1 MKVNSINQSQ
11 YAAIVAELKEA
22 LRQNADNAVADSMQ
36 RFFTEHVNCLGVKM
50 PQITSVINGFH
61 QKHDSV
67 SAPQILAISN
77 EYLQSAEYN
86 EDVFVGYGLVRRHI
100 KQYDEQFIFQMRDWI
115 ERYASNWA
123 HVDDLC
129 LKTIYPYLLNNP
141 NLIEQIRFWSSS
153 ESPWCRRASNVA
165 WVKFVC
171 RKIGKKEYRLNTDL
185 IFSQCHSLLSD
196 DDIYVQKSIGWLLKV
211 TSQYYPEQVLQFID
225 MHKPNFQRLTIN
237 YALEKYDNS
246 VKQKFR

>member
-1 MKVNSINQSQ
+1 VKVNSINQSQ

-61 QKHDSV
+61 QKHDTV

-123 HVDDLC
+123 HVDDL
-129 LKTIYPYLLNNP
+129 
-141 NLIEQIRFWSSS
+141 
-153 ESPWCRRASNVA
+153 
-165 WVKFVC
+165 
-171 RKIGKKEYRLNTDL
+171 
-185 IFSQCHSLLSD
+185 
-196 DDIYVQKSIGWLLKV
+196 WLLKV